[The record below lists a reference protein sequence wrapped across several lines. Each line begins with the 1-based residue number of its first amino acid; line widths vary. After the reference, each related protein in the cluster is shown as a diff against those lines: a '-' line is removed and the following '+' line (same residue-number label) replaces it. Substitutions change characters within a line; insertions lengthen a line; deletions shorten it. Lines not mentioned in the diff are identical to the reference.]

1 MAKSWRTVLIDRLL
15 FILGETLIAL
25 RRNLSLG
32 LAAMTTLAIALY
44 VLAGMFYVADR
55 ASTYAEFVQGRFE
68 MTVNLKEGTDR
79 AGIQRTAKYLRLL
92 PGVAHV
98 VLVPK
103 ENLWRKYQ
111 QENPELT
118 SGYSAE
124 DNIFP
129 DSFRVRLNDLGKG
142 DAVAATARRMSTVD
156 QKGGVEY
163 FRDAQNNVAL
173 WLRVA
178 RNLAYPIGA
187 LLLAVAGIVVFNAIR
202 LTVESHRVEIRI
214 MRLVGATRS
223 VVSLPFVLEGAFHG
237 AVGGALAT
245 AGLLASHR
253 AVAAKLAE
261 LSVGASLAP
270 FPTSFYLIALCAV
283 GGGYGGLCSLLALR
297 APWRA
302 R

>member
-1 MAKSWRTVLIDRLL
+1 MIDRLF

-44 VLAGMFYVADR
+44 VLAGMHYVADR
-55 ASTYAEFVQGRFE
+55 ASSYAEFVQGRFE
-68 MTVNLKEGTDR
+68 MTVNLKEGTDL

-92 PGVAHV
+92 PGVANV
-98 VLVPK
+98 VWIPK
-103 ENLWRKYQ
+103 KNLWEKYQ
-111 QENPELT
+111 RENPDLT
-118 SGYSAE
+118 RGYGPE
-124 DNIFP
+124 DNVFP
-129 DSFRVRLNDLGKG
+129 DSFRVRLKDLSKSE
-142 DAVAATARRMSTVD
+142 AVAATARKMSTVD
-156 QKGGVEY
+156 PKEGVVY
-163 FRDAQNNVAL
+163 FQDAQNNVAL

-178 RNLAYPIGA
+178 RNLTVPIG
-187 LLLAVAGIVVFNAIR
+187 LLLLGVASVVVWNAIR

-223 VVSLPFVLEGAFHG
+223 VICLPFVLEGAFHG
-237 AVGGALAT
+237 ALAGALAT
-245 AGLLASHR
+245 AGLAASHR

-261 LSVGASLAP
+261 LTVGASLAP
-270 FPTSFYLIALCAV
+270 FPTSFYLIALCAL
-283 GGGYGGLCSLLALR
+283 GGGYGGLCSFFALR